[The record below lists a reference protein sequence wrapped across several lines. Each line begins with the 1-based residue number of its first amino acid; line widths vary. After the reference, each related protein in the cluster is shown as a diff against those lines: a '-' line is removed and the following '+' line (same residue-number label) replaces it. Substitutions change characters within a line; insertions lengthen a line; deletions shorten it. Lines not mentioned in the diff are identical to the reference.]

1 MDSSLKVSRQV
12 TQAAF
17 KKPFWGSMML
27 SLDVTENNNI
37 NTMAT
42 DGKHI
47 FWNDAFTQKLSE
59 EECLGVLCHEVCHV
73 MYDHCQDFAPK
84 DPRKVN
90 IAQDYVINA
99 MLILDE
105 SLKLPKDICFD
116 QKYHNWTWQ
125 QVYADKEANDD
136 WPDLPEDGFGPGDI
150 INDPNMGEAE
160 KGELREEIKRKVIQA
175 AEAQKNSGVGDLPAG
190 IEGLIKEIRESKVDW
205 KAMIRANVKSNFP
218 DDYTMNKP
226 NKKFLQTYG
235 IYMPTM
241 YSETVNAIGIGVD
254 TSGSM
259 CDADYIKILSELNA
273 LCQEIK
279 PLKIYVFY
287 TDCEVAKVEVFEVGD
302 DITQL
307 ETEGGGGTSFV
318 PVFDYIEKTGL
329 EIDQLIYMSDM
340 EVYDGCFPEFAPTYP
355 VLWLSTRDE
364 YPVPFGD
371 LVRVKD

>member
-12 TQAAF
+12 TQATF
-17 KKPFWGSMML
+17 QKPFWGSMLL
-27 SLDVTENNNI
+27 SLDIHNDDNV

-42 DGKHI
+42 NGSYIK
-47 FWNDAFTQKLSE
+47 WNDVFTTKLSE

-73 MYDHCQDFAPK
+73 MWDHCQEFEGK

-99 MLILDE
+99 MLIMDE
-105 SLKLPKDICFD
+105 QMKLPEGICYD
-116 QKYHNWTWQ
+116 AKYHNWTWQ
-125 QVYADKEANDD
+125 QVYADKEKNND
-136 WPDLPEDGFGPGDI
+136 WPDLPEDAFGPGDI
-150 INDPNMGEAE
+150 IPNDDMSDAE
-160 KGELREEIKRKVIQA
+160 KGELREEIKRKVVQA
-175 AEAQKNSGVGDLPAG
+175 AEAQKNSGVGNLPAG
-190 IEGLIKEIRESKVDW
+190 IEGLIDEIRKSKVDW

-218 DDYTMNKP
+218 DDYTMAKP
-226 NKKFLQTYG
+226 NKKFLHNHR

-241 YSETVNAIGIGVD
+241 YSETVRAIGIGLD

-259 CDADYIKILSELNA
+259 CNEDYIKILSELNA

-287 TDCEVAKVEVFEVGD
+287 TDCEVAKVEEYEVGD
-302 DITQL
+302 DITKI
-307 ETEGGGGTSFV
+307 ETEGGGGTSFT
-318 PVFDYIEKTGL
+318 PVFEYIENMGL

-340 EVYDGCFPEFAPTYP
+340 EVYDGCFPEFEPPYP

-371 LVRVKD
+371 IIQVRD